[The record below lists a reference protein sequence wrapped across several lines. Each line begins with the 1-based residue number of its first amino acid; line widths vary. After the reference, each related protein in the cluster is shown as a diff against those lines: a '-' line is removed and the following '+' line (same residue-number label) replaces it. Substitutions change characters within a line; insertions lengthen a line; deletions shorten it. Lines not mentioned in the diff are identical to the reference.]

1 MERYCGTIDG
11 LAESGSHSASNART
25 GILQQIVEEFMH
37 LVAADPCA
45 AQRPSAS
52 AAPDRTIG
60 EGSKANAARVGSWA
74 GSSRRPSKSA
84 ANPRS
89 ACVALPV
96 DGGYTA
102 R

>member
-60 EGSKANAARVGSWA
+60 EG
-74 GSSRRPSKSA
+74 RRPMRQGLGVG
-84 ANPRS
+84 PG
-89 ACVALPV
+89 PP
-96 DGGYTA
+96 
-102 R
+102 